1 MRNQAR
7 TFPETTRYKWEGST
21 MWSFQQAEK
30 HVKAGLTGAKDTPR
44 WRTFK
49 QVLDALYVLADEKG
63 VSAFKGDKLKAL
75 LNAAARDNEWY
86 ARSNNDLPPVN
97 APEGHKV
104 CRRCHEPKPLESFK
118 SLATPAQKAR
128 NGWNRDA
135 QYFTVS
141 LLCSVCRPLKQ
152 KAKARAEQRKAAK
165 SLPFSIVD
173 LYRKSLSTNI
183 VAVVAVMRSHTH
195 DIGGYKDVQFTH
207 AEDRQYYETRM
218 QYLRLARQRLN
229 DRIDEGTLSR
239 YAEGEKPP
247 VGVWQELLTAEERDW
262 LATLYRQGSWGH
274 LGGFKGKQPRLWDSI
289 PEDAPPTRSTAP
301 RVQDT
306 ASKVEVP
313 AAFIVPTPEKPA
325 QHPEDWSDLM

>member
-1 MRNQAR
+1 
-7 TFPETTRYKWEGST
+7 

-49 QVLDALYVLADEKG
+49 QVLDVLYVLADEKG

-86 ARSNNDLPPVN
+86 ARSNYDLPPAN

-104 CRRCHEPKPLESFK
+104 CRRCHEPKPLESFNAH
-118 SLATPAQKAR
+118 ATAAQKAR
-128 NGWNRDA
+128 NGWNLDA

-152 KAKARAEQRKAAK
+152 KAKVRAEQRKAAK
-165 SLPFSIVD
+165 NSPFSIVD
-173 LYRKSLSTNI
+173 LYRKGISTNL
-183 VAVVAVMRSHTH
+183 VAVVAVLRSHTH
-195 DIGGYKDVQFTH
+195 DLGGYKDVQFTH
-207 AEDRQYYETRM
+207 AGDRQYYETRM
-218 QYLRLARQRLN
+218 DYLRRARQRLN
-229 DRIDEGTLSR
+229 DRIDEGSLSR

-262 LATLYRQGSWGH
+262 LATLYRQGSWAH
-274 LGGFKGKQPRLWDSI
+274 LGGFKGKQPRLWDSV
-289 PEDAPPTRSTAP
+289 PEDAPPTAP
-301 RVQDT
+301 RRQDT
-306 ASKVEVP
+306 APKAEVP
-313 AAFIVPTPEKPA
+313 AAFIVPTPEKPTT
-325 QHPEDWSDLM
+325 DWSAIPWEDM